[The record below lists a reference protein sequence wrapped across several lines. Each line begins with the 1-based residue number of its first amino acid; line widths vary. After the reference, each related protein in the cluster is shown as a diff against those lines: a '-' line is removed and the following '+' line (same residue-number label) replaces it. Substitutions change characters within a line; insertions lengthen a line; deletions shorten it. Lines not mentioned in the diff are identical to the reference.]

1 MTHVD
6 DWPIRLS
13 LTEEDAR
20 TVARVVLTTKDNTLA
35 AEGVAVRNPHDSDV
49 PEIGDELAA
58 GRALTELGRLLI
70 SAAAADVAAIGD
82 EPVHLTY

>member
-1 MTHVD
+1 MTHVA

-20 TVARVVLTTKDNTLA
+20 TVARVVITTKDNTLS
-35 AEGVAVRNPHDSDV
+35 AEGVAVRNPHDADV

-70 SAAAADVAAIGD
+70 SAAASDVAAIGD